1 MTQNH
6 KRTLRYR
13 LDKLSVYGPVLV
25 MALLA
30 LGTYWL
36 ARSVPQ
42 MSQPAAEVM
51 APDEPD
57 YTITQFAARSYN
69 PDGRLSVELF
79 GTKAKHY
86 PATDQLVVDQLR
98 MRAVTEDGR
107 ILTATANSGTSNG
120 AGTEVHLQGNA
131 VVVQLPTATSPRLEF
146 RGEELRVWPDEERV
160 SSDLPV
166 ELLRGSDRMTGES
179 LAYDKKTQTTE
190 IDGRVRST
198 IQPATRPPAKN

>member
-1 MTQNH
+1 MSKPA
-6 KRTLRYR
+6 KRSLRYR
-13 LDKLSVYGPVLV
+13 LDRLSVYGPVLV

-36 ARSVPQ
+36 ARSVP
-42 MSQPAAEVM
+42 SALPAAVD
-51 APDEPD
+51 AIPPDEPD

-69 PDGRLSVELF
+69 NMGGLTVELF
-79 GTKAKHY
+79 GDTAKHY
-86 PATDQLVVDQLR
+86 PAKDQLVVDKLR

-107 ILTATANSGTSNG
+107 IITATAHTGTTNG
-120 AGTEVHLQGNA
+120 AGSEVLLRGNA

-160 SSDLPV
+160 SSVLPV
-166 ELLRGSDRMTGES
+166 ELFRGADRMTGES
-179 LAYDKKTQTTE
+179 LAYDKKQKTTE

-198 IQPATRPPAKN
+198 IQPAARP